1 MKKIMIALLIFSL
14 NISFACAQELV
25 QNEIKNQTQVEV
37 KVQKNR
43 FKLWTMPKF
52 KKVFKTEKKVSKPKK
67 VQKIKKVQKPKQI
80 EVHIQKHTQEY
91 PIDIA
96 MCSCLENSSR
106 NKDIK
111 KCADI
116 ATRAW
121 EKEIVKDKR
130 QIQEQLPQNQYKL
143 FNSSQNLWQ
152 KYYKKQRKLIIK
164 SVRKQDGSM
173 NVDDVNFL
181 INEMVRQRALDIK
194 LYRSLVNVEK

>member
-1 MKKIMIALLIFSL
+1 MKKIMIVLLIFCL
-14 NISFACAQELV
+14 NIGFACAQELV
-25 QNEIKNQTQVEV
+25 QTEIKNQTQIEI
-37 KVQKNR
+37 KAQKNH
-43 FKLWTMPKF
+43 FKLWKMPKL
-52 KKVFKTEKKVSKPKK
+52 KKVFKTEKNVSKSKK
-67 VQKIKKVQKPKQI
+67 VQNPKQI
-80 EVHIQKHTQEY
+80 EVRVQKHTQEY

-96 MCSCLENSSR
+96 MCSCLENSSK

-121 EKEIVKDKR
+121 EKEIIKDKR

-181 INEMVRQRALDIK
+181 INEMVRQRAVDIK